1 MIKIDFNKN
10 WKFRKAGTDRPWR
23 KLCLPHDAM
32 LEEKRD
38 PKCESGSAGVY
49 FPGGI
54 YEYEKEMEVSAEW
67 ADKKITI
74 EFEGIYGKS
83 EIWVNE
89 RYVGK
94 IVYGYTE
101 ARFDLTDYLYFG
113 AGNKIY
119 VRVDNHEMPNSRWYT
134 GSGIYRPVTLYVQ
147 DQIHIQLHGIKVNT
161 ISYNPARIAVSV
173 AHARG
178 YAEIQILDGECVI
191 AAAKGDEAE
200 ITLPGAKLWDDET
213 PDLYRCRVFLTD
225 GDKVVDTQESIFGI
239 RMVEWSPQGLF
250 INGKETL
257 LRGGCLHHD
266 NGIVGACAYDESEE
280 RRVRIMKENG
290 FNAIRSAHNPC
301 SRAMLD
307 ACDKLGMYVMDE
319 TWDMWY
325 QHKSKYDYATEFMD
339 NYKEDI
345 RTMVEK
351 DYNHPSVIMY
361 SIGNEVSEPA
371 KTEGKEL
378 AKEMIELCHKLDG
391 SRAVTAGI
399 NLMIIANA
407 AKGKEMYH
415 AEGGINTEAA
425 GDIGGDGQSAQM
437 PDMSRMDST
446 MFNSMTQMVGSNMNH
461 SADGEEAD
469 CATSPILDMLDIAGY
484 NYASGRYTM
493 EGKAHPDRLILGS
506 ETFPHEIGNNWKMV
520 KQYPYLIGD
529 FMWTAFDYLGEA
541 GIGAWS
547 YSADAMGFEKP
558 YPWLAGGAGV
568 IDLTGNPDGEALYA
582 RTVWGKNDEV
592 LLAVTPANHPGEEV
606 IKSAWRGTNA
616 IPSWSWRGCEGNA
629 VTVEAYTEAPH
640 IRLYLNEALLA
651 EKDTTDCKAI
661 FEAEYRPGVLKAVGT
676 DEEGNEIMTGMLK
689 SAAGNLQLSIQPE
702 KEYVQPGEILY
713 VAINICDKDGI
724 VESNADELISIEV
737 QGGELLGFGSA
748 RQRTEESFLDKE
760 ATACYGRTLAAV
772 RVLDEQ
778 VCIAVKGVTL
788 PESSVTI

>member
-1 MIKIDFNKN
+1 
-10 WKFRKAGTDRPWR
+10 
-23 KLCLPHDAM
+23 
-32 LEEKRD
+32 
-38 PKCESGSAGVY
+38 
-49 FPGGI
+49 
-54 YEYEKEMEVSAEW
+54 
-67 ADKKITI
+67 
-74 EFEGIYGKS
+74 
-83 EIWVNE
+83 
-89 RYVGK
+89 
-94 IVYGYTE
+94 
-101 ARFDLTDYLYFG
+101 
-113 AGNKIY
+113 
-119 VRVDNHEMPNSRWYT
+119 
-134 GSGIYRPVTLYVQ
+134 
-147 DQIHIQLHGIKVNT
+147 
-161 ISYNPARIAVSV
+161 
-173 AHARG
+173 
-178 YAEIQILDGECVI
+178 
-191 AAAKGDEAE
+191 
-200 ITLPGAKLWDDET
+200 
-213 PDLYRCRVFLTD
+213 
-225 GDKVVDTQESIFGI
+225 
-239 RMVEWSPQGLF
+239 
-250 INGKETL
+250 
-257 LRGGCLHHD
+257 
-266 NGIVGACAYDESEE
+266 
-280 RRVRIMKENG
+280 MKENG

-529 FMWTAFDYLGEA
+529 FMLSL
-541 GIGAWS
+541 I
-547 YSADAMGFEKP
+547 
-558 YPWLAGGAGV
+558 
-568 IDLTGNPDGEALYA
+568 
-582 RTVWGKNDEV
+582 
-592 LLAVTPANHPGEEV
+592 
-606 IKSAWRGTNA
+606 
-616 IPSWSWRGCEGNA
+616 
-629 VTVEAYTEAPH
+629 H
-640 IRLYLNEALLA
+640 I
-651 EKDTTDCKAI
+651 
-661 FEAEYRPGVLKAVGT
+661 
-676 DEEGNEIMTGMLK
+676 
-689 SAAGNLQLSIQPE
+689 
-702 KEYVQPGEILY
+702 
-713 VAINICDKDGI
+713 
-724 VESNADELISIEV
+724 
-737 QGGELLGFGSA
+737 
-748 RQRTEESFLDKE
+748 
-760 ATACYGRTLAAV
+760 
-772 RVLDEQ
+772 
-778 VCIAVKGVTL
+778 
-788 PESSVTI
+788 